1 MKDNTVQK
9 FKIVLPILKTRVV
22 IRKDEQGNEKEVRFV
37 EGVASSTDKD
47 LHGDRMAPSAIKT
60 MADSLKYHDVALNA
74 DHDTT
79 WSAEIGPIVKL
90 EVTPDNDLTLEAE
103 LSEMSKANDLWY
115 ALTKNKKKLGLSIGG
130 YVKEYE
136 MVKEEADPDSGEEN
150 AEPHWYRL
158 YKDIDL
164 DHVAVTSSPANPKTW
179 VSAISKSMD
188 PAKDQLLMEAV
199 MQKEQEEKE
208 DKKTEDKSMQTNKD
222 KEMKDLAIKVA
233 RKIQDVEASL
243 LLELTESV
251 LITLDD
257 DTVIKIKDYIDNV
270 IEKKKNMK
278 KDVSLEAEESLKK
291 DDTVATPEGEAV
303 EKPATLENEPKEE
316 APKTEEPKT
325 EEPAK
330 VEEPVEEPKEG
341 EEVEAP
347 AEPTEEKPAE
357 EKPAEEAPSE
367 EKPVEEKPTES
378 EPAEEEPKKEEA
390 ESEDSSGEEGK
401 DEEGEKPTEPVAPVE
416 DAGKPEEPA
425 EKTEDKSVDNGAE
438 LLKAVQVLTD
448 GMKVMLESNKTL
460 TDRVAEL
467 EAQPASRK
475 TVELEKGVGDE
486 AVDAVDGKS
495 LTEEMEEKIAK
506 VRKDN
511 YGNPNLFAMTQ
522 KIRAEYSKKA
532 SL

>member
-1 MKDNTVQK
+1 MTDNTVQK
-9 FKIVLPILKTRVV
+9 FKIVLPILKTRVA
-22 IRKDEQGNEKEVRFV
+22 IRKDENGVEKEIRYV

-60 MADSLKYHDVALNA
+60 MAESLKYHDVALNA

-90 EVTPDNDLTLEAE
+90 EVSPENDLTLEAE

-136 MVKEEADPDSGEEN
+136 MVKEEADPDSEEESS
-150 AEPHWYRL
+150 EPHWYRL

-199 MQKEQEEKE
+199 IEKE
-208 DKKTEDKSMQTNKD
+208 NQEITEKRTTD
-222 KEMKDLAIKVA
+222 KEMKDLA
-233 RKIQDVEASL
+233 RKIVRQIESIEASL

-251 LITLDD
+251 LLTLEPK
-257 DTVIKIKDYIDNV
+257 TIEKIKDYVDN
-270 IEKKKNMK
+270 ILEKELKSMKK

-291 DDTVATPEGEAV
+291 DDTEAKPEGETV
-303 EKPATLENEPKEE
+303 ETPATLENESEEE

-330 VEEPVEEPKEG
+330 AEEPVEEPKA
-341 EEVEAP
+341 EEEAEAP

-357 EKPAEEAPSE
+357 ETPAEEAPSE
-367 EKPVEEKPTES
+367 EKPVEEKPVES
-378 EPAEEEPKKEEA
+378 EPAKVESEEEKA
-390 ESEDSSGEEGK
+390 EPEGSSGEEGK
-401 DEEGEKPTEPVAPVE
+401 DEEGEKPTEPAAPAE
-416 DAGKPEEPA
+416 AEPEKSEEEST

-438 LLKAVQVLTD
+438 LLKAVQ
-448 GMKVMLESNKTL
+448 TL
-460 TDRVAEL
+460 TDSMKVILENDKKLTDRIAEL
-467 EAQPASRK
+467 EAQPATRK
-475 TVELEKGVGDE
+475 TVELEKGVGD
-486 AVDAVDGKS
+486 DGAEPVEEKS
-495 LTEEMEEKIAK
+495 LKEEMEGKIAQ

-522 KIRAEYSKKA
+522 KIRAEYSNKIAQANK
-532 SL
+532 